1 MLVYT
6 YIGTFFGCST
16 SSLVAKIIGKRVTAD
31 GESKRIEYYI
41 SDGVYGS
48 FNTVLSC
55 QILPGSFPAPVQCH
69 SEIEYET
76 TIWGPTCDSSDK
88 VCTLTMA
95 ELDIGDWLLFG
106 DMGSYT
112 ISTSSNFN
120 GYGTCTFVTVY
131 YITESI
137 RYVASIILVE

>member
-1 MLVYT
+1 MHSSIST
-6 YIGTFFGCST
+6 GTFFGCST
-16 SSLVAKIIGKRVTAD
+16 SSLAVKIIGKRVIAD
-31 GESKRIEYYI
+31 GESKRIECYI

-55 QILPGSFPAPVQCH
+55 HALPGSYPAPVQSP
-69 SEIEYET
+69 SEKEYET

-95 ELDIGDWLLFG
+95 ELDIGDWLWFD

-112 ISTSSNFN
+112 TSTSSNFN
-120 GYGTCTFVTVY
+120 GYGTFATVY

-137 RYVASIILVE
+137 R